1 MKQNKQKAFNLVTT
15 NIVIPKLLDVII
27 SILVEVKRDWSISKA
42 IRSRKG
48 MEALACSEEYGF
60 HPCTLCYNL
69 VKLARSLL
77 CNKGTRI
84 LRPLIMYKSIFRH
97 KPNDFG
103 SKPFIRYF

>member
-1 MKQNKQKAFNLVTT
+1 MKQSKQKAFNLGIT

-27 SILVEVKRDWSISKA
+27 SILVKVKRDWSISKA

-48 MEALACSEEYGF
+48 MEALACSEEYCF
-60 HPCTLCYNL
+60 HPCTLCYNP

-77 CNKGTRI
+77 CNEGI
-84 LRPLIMYKSIFRH
+84 LRPLIMYTSIFRH

-103 SKPFIRYF
+103 SKPLLRYF